1 MATKNKNYVYE
12 IKKSEGQRTAVY
24 KQIFEQFGHT
34 GSLMEF
40 NLFAKLNEEEKQEL
54 CQLIFMVDTKSSHL
68 LFPLVRDKEISSKDS
83 ALYSIYA
90 MRAVTEHCAK
100 HNVPAV
106 DYISST
112 QSSTTAATFGFS
124 EKTDACEFCG
134 CNFYEFSKTQTKTEK
149 QDETKA
155 AKEETPRVQ

>member
-12 IKKSEGQRTAVY
+12 IRKSEGQRTAVY

-40 NLFAKLNEEEKQEL
+40 SLFAKLNEEEKQEL
-54 CQLIFMVDTKSSHL
+54 CNLVFMVDAESSHL

-112 QSSTTAATFGFS
+112 QNSTTAATFGFT
-124 EKTDACEFCG
+124 EKTETCEIGG
-134 CNFYEFSKTQTKTEK
+134 CEFYEFSKVQTKPAKKEEPKAEK
-149 QDETKA
+149 T
-155 AKEETPRVQ
+155 ETPRVQ